1 MEIYDHSEHYSQTDD
16 NSEYR
21 RRNSFQIKSKS
32 IVQRGD
38 IMRASVL
45 KDPTITPEEQ
55 YMLNIRAIKKDTLHT
70 IMLQQLYAL
79 NYVWIRF
86 EYFVREKAPE
96 LYGTDEYYQLFEDYG
111 SEEARRLIKALDF
124 PRHEIKDIIRYL
136 EYSHWAIFEHIE
148 TTELPP
154 NGFRMRT
161 LDCSAQNA
169 AKRWGLPYY
178 DCRAGGLWIRTGF
191 FKGINPRARVRR
203 IFTPAEDRPE
213 GTYSAVSCEWQIW
226 LE

>member
-1 MEIYDHSEHYSQTDD
+1 
-16 NSEYR
+16 
-21 RRNSFQIKSKS
+21 
-32 IVQRGD
+32 
-38 IMRASVL
+38 MRASGL
-45 KDPTITPEEQ
+45 KKPTVTGEEQ

-111 SEEARRLIKALDF
+111 SEEARRLIKALGL
-124 PRHEIKDIIRYL
+124 PRKEIRDLIGYL
-136 EYSHWAIFEHIE
+136 KYSHWAIFEDIE
-148 TTELPP
+148 VLDLTATS
-154 NGFRMRT
+154 FRMRT
-161 LDCSAQNA
+161 LECSAQKA
-169 AKRWGLPYY
+169 AKKWGLPYY
-178 DCRAGGLWIRTGF
+178 DCRAGGLWIRSGF
-191 FKGINPRARVRR
+191 FRGINTMAKVQR

-213 GTYSAVSCEWQIW
+213 RMCSAISCEWQLS